1 MRRLSTTNR
10 KRVFSVCIFCSNAE
24 YRGKDLGKKPT
35 MEFIYIPPLGKKFHP
50 VCTECTHILESYKK
64 KYPHLWV

>member
-10 KRVFSVCIFCSNAE
+10 KRVFAVCVLCSNAE

-35 MEFIYIPPLGKKFHP
+35 IEFIHIPPLENKFHP
-50 VCTECTHILESYKK
+50 VCTECIPVLEKYKNMFP
-64 KYPHLWV
+64 YLWE